1 MRHQMIYSSFKP
13 IFKCNK
19 RLKMWPL
26 RRPATPISDKQFSVC
41 FYFNVSSFLIF
52 YSLFCMIFSIDW
64 IGKKPV
70 DYHFREIDVMCQM
83 EINPWMCHECTMN
96 MLWTCSKVHM
106 DVIKIFGFLFV
117 WKRFA
122 GDYSIGRFFLSL
134 FISHFVAAVSLW
146 DEFLFCF
153 GFEHPHVFW
162 ETMLW
167 SCSEANWELV
177 VLLGDRNFSLSRR
190 YSMSIT
196 H

>member
-1 MRHQMIYSSFKP
+1 MIYSSFKP

-26 RRPATPISDKQFSVC
+26 WRPATPISDKQFSVC

-52 YSLFCMIFSIDW
+52 YSVFLYDIFYRLNR
-64 IGKKPV
+64 KKPV
-70 DYHFREIDVMCQM
+70 DYHFREIDVMSQSEM
-83 EINPWMCHECTMN
+83 NPWMCHEYTMN

-122 GDYSIGRFFLSL
+122 GDYSIWRFFLSL
-134 FISHFVAAVSLW
+134 FISHFIAAVSLW
-146 DEFLFCF
+146 DELLFYL

-167 SCSEANWELV
+167 LHSEAN
-177 VLLGDRNFSLSRR
+177 
-190 YSMSIT
+190 
-196 H
+196 